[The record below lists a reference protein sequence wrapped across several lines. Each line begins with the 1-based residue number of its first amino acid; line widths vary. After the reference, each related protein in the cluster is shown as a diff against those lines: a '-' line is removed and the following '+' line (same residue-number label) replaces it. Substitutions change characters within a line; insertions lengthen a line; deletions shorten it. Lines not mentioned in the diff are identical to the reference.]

1 MLCEGMENSV
11 IAWQRHA
18 WRRQVG
24 VQAWHNWQS
33 STGDMRGHE
42 NMRGERYDLVFSE
55 GEKLL
60 ARISHWEGTKSTNTE
75 GNPSSHVP
83 AQWRQQLSCQV
94 GLLTMP
100 LLLSGKNPFHFIV
113 IKMLIDVLLTHSA
126 EPHRFYNSS
135 KHLQV
140 VTCVR
145 LSRQKW
151 IKTLCTELLGRH
163 IIP

>member
-1 MLCEGMENSV
+1 MENSV
-11 IAWQRHA
+11 IVWQRHA
-18 WRRQVG
+18 WCRQVG

-42 NMRGERYDLVFSE
+42 NMRVERYDLLFSRE
-55 GEKLL
+55 RNCLPEDL
-60 ARISHWEGTKSTNTE
+60 SWEGAKRANME
-75 GNPSSHVP
+75 GNPNSHHLCKPSEDSNWDVRLVFRP
-83 AQWRQQLSCQV
+83 CPYYCQE
-94 GLLTMP
+94 
-100 LLLSGKNPFHFIV
+100 KNLFHFIV
-113 IKMLIDVLLTHSA
+113 IKMLIDVLLTHSS
-126 EPHRFYNSS
+126 EPQRFYNSS

-151 IKTLCTELLGRH
+151 FKTLCTELLGRH